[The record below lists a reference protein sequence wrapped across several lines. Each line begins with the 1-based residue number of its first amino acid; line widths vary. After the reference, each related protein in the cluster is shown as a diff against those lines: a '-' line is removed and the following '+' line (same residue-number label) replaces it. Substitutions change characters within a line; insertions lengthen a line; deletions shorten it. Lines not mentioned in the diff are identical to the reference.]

1 LGDVLPVGRLFS
13 LGSFLKISGVAQTN
27 GKGYVLIFTKMVWAK
42 FWVIFFKNSSGYFA
56 HD

>member
-42 FWVIFFKNSSGYFA
+42 F
-56 HD
+56 